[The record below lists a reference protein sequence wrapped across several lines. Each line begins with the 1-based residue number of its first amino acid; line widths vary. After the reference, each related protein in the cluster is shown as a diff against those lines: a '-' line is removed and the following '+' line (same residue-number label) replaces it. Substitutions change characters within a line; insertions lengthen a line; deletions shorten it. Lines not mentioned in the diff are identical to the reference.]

1 MTDLFAPRN
10 GPWVLAARGDTPESR
25 QALSELC
32 AAYYGPVVAFMSR
45 STRNEEQ
52 AAISPTIFRQDPG
65 RQGLD
70 GPQCGRFRTDLLG
83 AVKHFRLSTRRGVA

>member
-1 MTDLFAPRN
+1 MTDLFCTTQWTR
-10 GPWVLAARGDTPESR
+10 VLAARGDTPESR

-52 AAISPTIFRQDPG
+52 ARDLAHEFFANHPG
-65 RQGLD
+65 SAR
-70 GPQCGRFRTDLLG
+70 P
-83 AVKHFRLSTRRGVA
+83 RRG